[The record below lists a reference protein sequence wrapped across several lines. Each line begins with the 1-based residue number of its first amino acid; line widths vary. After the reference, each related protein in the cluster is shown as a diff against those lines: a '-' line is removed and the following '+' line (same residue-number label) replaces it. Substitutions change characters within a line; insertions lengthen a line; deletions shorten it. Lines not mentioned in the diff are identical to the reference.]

1 MGLTGIEESQ
11 EQIQNFELSQMDQL
25 SIGVAFAAGLLSF
38 LSPCV
43 LPLIPA
49 YASFITGMSL
59 KELSTAQSS
68 DKTGKFNQDKITE
81 STSGHEEVVEQSTS
95 KFRIQTMVLSKGL
108 LFVLGFSIIFVI
120 LGSAVSYAGTT
131 VSYTHLTLP
140 TKA

>member
-1 MGLTGIEESQ
+1 MLKCELKVHWDLTGIEESQ

-68 DKTGKFNQDKITE
+68 DKTGKFSQDEITE
-81 STSGHEEVVEQSTS
+81 STNG
-95 KFRIQTMVLSKGL
+95 R
-108 LFVLGFSIIFVI
+108 
-120 LGSAVSYAGTT
+120 
-131 VSYTHLTLP
+131 
-140 TKA
+140 